1 MEPHT
6 NALEV
11 VCKHFKQE
19 YGTEAL
25 LKLRREKNC
34 LASQNYRLRKK
45 NENMDLRIMH
55 LLEQNERIFITHR
68 KLVVQRH
75 RARESLAVVSPYL

>member
-11 VCKHFKQE
+11 VCRHFKQE

-25 LKLRREKNC
+25 LKLRREKTVWLLKIIGCVKKVKTWRYELGICWNKIKAYS
-34 LASQNYRLRKK
+34 LVIASLSCKCIVR
-45 NENMDLRIMH
+45 ENR
-55 LLEQNERIFITHR
+55 
-68 KLVVQRH
+68 
-75 RARESLAVVSPYL
+75 

>member
-6 NALEV
+6 HALEV
-11 VCKHFKQE
+11 VCRHFKQE

-25 LKLRREKNC
+25 LKLRKENNC
-34 LASQNYRLRKK
+34 LTSKNYRLRTKI
-45 NENMDLRIMH
+45 ENMDLRIRH

-68 KLVVQRH
+68 KLVVQTH
-75 RARESLAVVSPYL
+75 RAKELLSVVSPYL

>member
-25 LKLRREKNC
+25 LKLRRDQNC
-34 LASQNYRLRKK
+34 LASHNYRLRKQH
-45 NENMDLRIMH
+45 ENMDLRIGH
-55 LLEQNERIFITHR
+55 LLEQNERI
-68 KLVVQRH
+68 
-75 RARESLAVVSPYL
+75 